1 MKINP
6 EILNY
11 LKGESFKSNLT
22 IDLDRIKHDVITRE
36 TAITGIITGKDVI
49 HIGCSDHVQVINEK
63 IRTNTWLH
71 KLITENA
78 GKSIGI
84 DIDKD
89 SIDYLKKE
97 LGYHNV
103 FYGNILKDDFST
115 ITERKWDYAVFGEI
129 IEHLDNPVSFLE
141 IFRNRYRNY
150 VSKFIIT
157 VPNIYCIN
165 QYRNMMKFQE
175 RINSDH
181 RFWFT
186 PYTISKILVSAGFIP
201 EKITYSNLYHLNNY
215 DLIIRKIK
223 RILGINP
230 KYPFYYFS
238 TLIITGDIT

>member
-6 EILNY
+6 EILKY

-22 IDLDRIKHDVITRE
+22 VDLDRIKHDVISRE
-36 TAITGIITGKDVI
+36 VIITSIIKGKDVI
-49 HIGCSDHVQVINEK
+49 HIGCSDHIQIINEK
-63 IRTNTWLH
+63 IRNNTRLH

-84 DIDKD
+84 DIDKE
-89 SIDYLKKE
+89 SIDYVKKE
-97 LGYHNV
+97 LGYQNV
-103 FYGNILKDDFST
+103 YSGNILKDDFKS

-141 IFRNRYRNY
+141 VFRNRYRSY
-150 VSKFIIT
+150 VRKFIIT

-165 QYRNMMKFQE
+165 QYRNMMEFREK
-175 RINSDH
+175 INSDH

-186 PYTISKILVSAGFIP
+186 PYTISKILVSAGFTP

-223 RILGINP
+223 RILGIQP

-238 TLIITGDIT
+238 TMIITGDIT